1 MLAGSEGWAMPTTDQ
16 ISDLHDSSAYHQSH
30 AYEPN
35 PRAHDKNWF
44 LSELSPA
51 ELAVLRPHLTT
62 FEMRAGDCLH
72 YFGERID
79 DVVFPHAG
87 LVALTMPLREA
98 SGASALLIGREGIVG
113 GFAAAA
119 SAPATCNAEVHIAG
133 RASRMSAAAFRFA
146 LEDSPA
152 MRRLAAR
159 FDSSIMAQAQQ
170 TALCNAAHQV
180 EGRICRWLLEV
191 HDRGAN
197 GKIPLTQSTIAQMLG
212 VRRTTVTLVAGRLE
226 RDGVLTCRRGY
237 MQIINRDELERRSC
251 ECYGRGKS
259 YVELLFAAQS
269 DHDHDHNG
277 ALRAAVAK

>member
-1 MLAGSEGWAMPTTDQ
+1 MPTTDQ
-16 ISDLHDSSAYHQSH
+16 ISELHDSSAYHQSH

-35 PRAHDKNWF
+35 LRAHDKNWF

-51 ELAVLRPHLTT
+51 ELAALRLHLTT

-87 LVALTMPLREA
+87 LVALTMPLRET
-98 SGASALLIGREGIVG
+98 SGASALLIGREGVVG
-113 GFAAAA
+113 GFAAVA

-146 LEDSPA
+146 LEESPA

-269 DHDHDHNG
+269 DHDG
-277 ALRAAVAK
+277 ALRSAVAK

>member
-1 MLAGSEGWAMPTTDQ
+1 MPIADQ
-16 ISDLHDSSAYHQSH
+16 ISELQDKSVFQQAYDINPKLHD
-30 AYEPN
+30 
-35 PRAHDKNWF
+35 RNWF
-44 LSELSPA
+44 LSELSPG

-62 FEMRAGDCLH
+62 FDMRAGDCLH

-79 DVVFPHAG
+79 DVVFPHGG

-119 SAPATCNAEVHIAG
+119 LAPATCNAEVHIGG
-133 RASRMSAAAFRFA
+133 RASRMSASAFRYA
-146 LEDSPA
+146 LEENPT

-191 HDRGAN
+191 HDRGGN

-259 YVELLFAAQS
+259 YVELLFADQPE
-269 DHDHDHNG
+269 HG
-277 ALRAAVAK
+277 GGFRATAVVAK

>member
-1 MLAGSEGWAMPTTDQ
+1 MPIADQ
-16 ISDLHDSSAYHQSH
+16 ISELQDKSVFQQTHDINPKSH
-30 AYEPN
+30 D
-35 PRAHDKNWF
+35 RNWF
-44 LSELSPA
+44 LSELSPT
-51 ELAVLRPHLTT
+51 ELSALRPHLTT
-62 FEMRAGDCLH
+62 FDMRAGDCLH

-79 DVVFPHAG
+79 DVVFPHSG
-87 LVALTMPLREA
+87 LVALTMPLRET

-119 SAPATCNAEVHIAG
+119 LAPATSNAEVHIGG
-133 RASRMSAAAFRFA
+133 RASRMSANAFRYA
-146 LEDSPA
+146 LEESPA

-159 FDSSIMAQAQQ
+159 FDSTIMAQAQQ

-191 HDRGAN
+191 HDRGSN

-237 MQIINRDELERRSC
+237 MQIINRDELENRSC

-259 YVELLFAAQS
+259 YVELLFGGQAEQGS
-269 DHDHDHNG
+269 SG
-277 ALRAAVAK
+277 FRATAVGK

>member
-1 MLAGSEGWAMPTTDQ
+1 MPTTDQ
-16 ISDLHDSSAYHQSH
+16 ISELHDSSAYHQSH

-133 RASRMSAAAFRFA
+133 RASRMSAVAFRFA

-180 EGRICRWLLEV
+180 DGRICRWLLEV
-191 HDRGAN
+191 NDRGAN

-259 YVELLFAAQS
+259 YVELLFAAQA
-269 DHDHDHNG
+269 DQDG
-277 ALRAAVAK
+277 VLRSAAAK

>member
-1 MLAGSEGWAMPTTDQ
+1 MTTTDQ
-16 ISDLHDSSAYHQSH
+16 ISELHDSSAYHQSH
-30 AYEPN
+30 TYEPN
-35 PRAHDKNWF
+35 PRAQDKNWF

-259 YVELLFAAQS
+259 YVELLFADQ
-269 DHDHDHNG
+269 HDHG
-277 ALRAAVAK
+277 GVLRSAIAE

>member
-1 MLAGSEGWAMPTTDQ
+1 
-16 ISDLHDSSAYHQSH
+16 
-30 AYEPN
+30 
-35 PRAHDKNWF
+35 
-44 LSELSPA
+44 
-51 ELAVLRPHLTT
+51 
-62 FEMRAGDCLH
+62 
-72 YFGERID
+72 
-79 DVVFPHAG
+79 
-87 LVALTMPLREA
+87 MPLRET

-119 SAPATCNAEVHIAG
+119 CAPATCNAEVHIGG
-133 RASRMSAAAFRFA
+133 RASRMSAATFRYA
-146 LEDSPA
+146 LEDSLA

-191 HDRGAN
+191 HDRGGN

-259 YVELLFAAQS
+259 YVDLLFA
-269 DHDHDHNG
+269 DHPHNNVG
-277 ALRAAVAK
+277 GFRATGVK